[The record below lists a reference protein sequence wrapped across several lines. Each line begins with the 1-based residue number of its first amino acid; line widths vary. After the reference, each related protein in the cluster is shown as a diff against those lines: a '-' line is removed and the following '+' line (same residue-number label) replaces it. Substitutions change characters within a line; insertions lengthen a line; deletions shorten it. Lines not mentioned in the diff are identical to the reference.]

1 LRVPRSSVIYGR
13 VVHESAHQSSTF
25 NFIRSAYKAQK
36 LSKKPQN
43 FSKKRRLMQFCP
55 KQIHK
60 PFFVSI
66 VVISMVFVN
75 SQVAREENRNP
86 FPGQ

>member
-1 LRVPRSSVIYGR
+1 KVQISISSGPLIKHKNY
-13 VVHESAHQSSTF
+13 Q
-25 NFIRSAYKAQK
+25 
-36 LSKKPQN
+36 
-43 FSKKRRLMQFCP
+43 KRRIVKFCP

-75 SQVAREENRNP
+75 SQVAREKNRNS

>member
-1 LRVPRSSVIYGR
+1 LILQF
-13 VVHESAHQSSTF
+13 ASTK
-25 NFIRSAYKAQK
+25 IIKKTAK
-36 LSKKPQN
+36 L
-43 FSKKRRLMQFCP
+43 FKKRRLVQFCP

-66 VVISMVFVN
+66 VVIPMVFVN